1 MMARYY
7 AESLFVFVVWNCFWS
22 RVRVRMRPLSVRA
35 IVIGR
40 LPQMMSIHRF
50 YRMFVAAAVTPIE
63 EFARNDFDF
72 VERHRLHL
80 KK

>member
-1 MMARYY
+1 M
-7 AESLFVFVVWNCFWS
+7 L
-22 RVRVRMRPLSVRA
+22 RVRPLSVRA

-40 LPQMMSIHRF
+40 TSQMMSIDWF
-50 YRMFVAAAVTPIE
+50 YRIFVAATITAIE